1 MGLAVTSQG
10 KTMTPRGPR
19 QEANLEGKLMTSDTK
34 KSKFFKMVLLVLK
47 KKITKA
53 NQITKECMVCEGEK

>member
-1 MGLAVTSQG
+1 MIWKGTC
-10 KTMTPRGPR
+10 

-34 KSKFFKMVLLVLK
+34 KTGFFKMVLLVLK

-53 NQITKECMVCEGEK
+53 NQITKECMVCEGEKKEIELEKGRS